1 MQSVGDIKFSLSS
14 GPDQPLRS
22 PRNNGQEAAPADG
35 FFTMLK
41 DRVSV
46 AEDRGSDPGKKIE
59 APKQETA
66 PGKAEKEPTGP
77 DWQVKEKDQTGEKS
91 NEKAGPPRQGKV
103 EGKKENDSKGV
114 TKGVKDEKNA
124 GMGKEHKTVKKSPD
138 LKVMKAQKMKQ
149 QPDEAAAGLLEMLQ
163 KIISLLER
171 IQDNPG
177 AERLRNAANETL
189 DLLKSLTKH
198 NEIAKLV
205 KSLDTALDKVLSLL
219 SKLNMGASLSSVA
232 TREQVSAAID
242 SLKEMIAKLKPGKDQ
257 KSDQKPDQ
265 KQALQ
270 GENHPLTHKEK
281 PNRPE
286 PLVEGSRGESLFR
299 KGGGEGAD
307 GGSLNQLNTAKN
319 GHTIKLPDPGHAAFL
334 KSGRYAEHLE
344 GIIQAAR
351 VVVKDSKN
359 ATFSLRLHPRELG
372 SVRIS
377 IGLLDGTV
385 HGKFLVDTPAA
396 RDVLMADIELI
407 KEELAQAGISVGE
420 FQVNVSDQRERL
432 MHESEHGPFT
442 FALTPPA
449 VEAETGFAENSK
461 SYHEGYI
468 NLII

>member
-22 PRNNGQEAAPADG
+22 PRNGQEPAPADG

-41 DRVSV
+41 DRMNA
-46 AEDRGSDPGKKIE
+46 AEEPGSGPGKKIE
-59 APKQETA
+59 APKQESA
-66 PGKAEKEPTGP
+66 PSKTEKDPAQP
-77 DWQVKEKDQTGEKS
+77 DRQVKEKEQTDHKS
-91 NEKAGPPRQGKV
+91 TEQSGPVHQEKV
-103 EGKKENDSKGV
+103 ESIKSAKESDEKD
-114 TKGVKDEKNA
+114 VKDEKNKVL
-124 GMGKEHKTVKKSPD
+124 GKEHKTVKKSPD
-138 LKVMKAQKMKQ
+138 LKVMKAQKMKR

-205 KSLDTALDKVLSLL
+205 TSLDKALDKVLSLL

-286 PLVEGSRGESLFR
+286 PLVEGTRGESLFR

-334 KSGRYAEHLE
+334 KNGRNAEHLE